1 MTQACAFQGRLPWND
16 WSIADTE
23 KLKRLIGASIGI
35 ASVDVEFVYVQFNGR
50 FSREQIIQKI
60 GRWNVGRAA

>member
-1 MTQACAFQGRLPWND
+1 MTEPCAFKGKLPWND

-23 KLKRLIGASIGI
+23 KLERLIGAQLDV
-35 ASVDVEFVYVQFNGR
+35 ASVDVEYVYAQFDGR
-50 FSREQIIQKI
+50 FSREQIVLKI